1 MTVCSH
7 VIRDAIIFV
16 FLFLILGS
24 SFTPRFVLAEENS
37 IVGTILIS
45 TDKLSYFTKESITI
59 SGEVTD
65 KKMPVIAI
73 KIFDPDDEILGA
85 YSVELDETNHFTKT
99 IIADTPFYEKPGLYT
114 ISAEYGKLK
123 TEIFFEIENGS
134 AEITNTTSNDE
145 SLPTILPQVISF
157 ETDKKKYHDE
167 DTIHVSGK
175 VSAIAESQVTIAIF
189 DPYRVPV
196 GIYLATVNPDLT
208 FSISFLA
215 RYNVNFKV
223 EGAYS
228 LTAQYGGP
236 ETKRNTEIEFFE
248 KTNADVST
256 TGPNIS
262 ENTELT
268 SSNSLLLSESDLE
281 NLATWYYL
289 GESDDLLVSLFSNL
303 LKRGLVN
310 PDVDDRI
317 SKNTLNQWIQD
328 TELPLGI
335 MIDDLFN
342 ENISEEEFFTFVEN
356 SLSEYINKSS
366 EEPVISNTSDTAQT
380 KNTSKP
386 DKPEIKKSS
395 KFNDEQSKNT
405 DVTQDTT
412 DIIQET
418 TSETENETVYFSSS
432 VNCEKETYEN
442 IIAYYNNPG
451 PGLTQLCKYEDAI
464 FNYDK
469 TLQSDPT
476 NIHALANKGA
486 ALSSLGRYQEAISYY
501 DKALEIDPEYL
512 IALNNKG
519 NALSSLG
526 RYEEAISYYNKALE
540 IIPQDPTILNNKEK
554 TSTFLTV
561 YSTHETEP
569 KTVLISEESPS
580 HTENIPIEKTDK
592 HDDIVTQF
600 ANVFSS
606 IGVSLMSL
614 FGG

>member
-7 VIRDAIIFV
+7 VMRESIIFV

-24 SFTPRFVLAEENS
+24 SFTPRFALAEGDG
-37 IVGTILIS
+37 IVETILIS
-45 TDKLSYFTKESITI
+45 TDKLSYFTNEPITI
-59 SGEVTD
+59 SGEVTN

-73 KIFDPDDEILGA
+73 KIFDPDDKILGA
-85 YSVELDETNHFTKT
+85 YSVELNETNHFTKT
-99 IIADTPFYEKPGLYT
+99 IIADTPFYEKSGIYAIT
-114 ISAEYGKLK
+114 AEYGKLK
-123 TEIFFEIENGS
+123 TETIFEIESGPVEMTDVTPNVEKS
-134 AEITNTTSNDE
+134 PI
-145 SLPTILPQVISF
+145 ILPQVISF
-157 ETDKKKYHDE
+157 ETDKKKYQDE
-167 DTIHVSGK
+167 DTIIISGK
-175 VSAIAESQVTIAIF
+175 VSTISEPQVTIAIF

-208 FSISFLA
+208 FSVSFLT

-223 EGAYS
+223 EGTYS

-236 ETKRNTEIEFFE
+236 ETKQNIEIEFFE
-248 KTNADVST
+248 KTDASVST
-256 TGPNIS
+256 TEPNIS
-262 ENTELT
+262 EHTDPAL
-268 SSNSLLLSESDLE
+268 SNSLLLSESDLE
-281 NLATWYYL
+281 HLATWYYL
-289 GESDDLLVSLFSNL
+289 EESNDQLALLFSNL
-303 LKRGLVN
+303 LNRGLIN

-317 SKNTLNQWIQD
+317 SKNTLIQWIQD

-335 MIDDLFN
+335 MIDDLFK
-342 ENISEEEFFTFVEN
+342 ENISEEEFFMFVEN
-356 SLSEYINKSS
+356 SLSDYINKSPEDS
-366 EEPVISNTSDTAQT
+366 VISNTPDTLQT
-380 KNTSKP
+380 KNISKVE
-386 DKPEIKKSS
+386 KSEIKKSS
-395 KFNDEQSKNT
+395 KFNDENTKNT

-412 DIIQET
+412 
-418 TSETENETVYFSSS
+418 SETEKETVYFYSS
-432 VNCEKETYEN
+432 VNCEKDTYEN

-469 TLQSDPT
+469 TLQSDPK

-501 DKALEIDPEYL
+501 DEALEIDPQYV

-526 RYEEAISYYNKALE
+526 RYQEAISYYDEALE
-540 IIPQDPTILNNKEK
+540 IIPQDTTVLNNKEK

-569 KTVLISEESPS
+569 KTVLISEEPPL
-580 HTENIPIEKTDK
+580 HIENKSMEKTDK
-592 HDDIVTQF
+592 HDDIVAQF

-606 IGVSLMSL
+606 IGASLISL

>member
-1 MTVCSH
+1 MTVFSH
-7 VIRDAIIFV
+7 VMRETIIFV

-45 TDKLSYFTKESITI
+45 TDKLSYFTKEPITI

-73 KIFDPDDEILGA
+73 KIFDPDEKILGA

-114 ISAEYGKLK
+114 ISAEYGKLE
-123 TEIFFEIENGS
+123 TETFFEIENGPV
-134 AEITNTTSNDE
+134 EITDVTPNDE
-145 SLPTILPQVISF
+145 KSTIILPQVISF
-157 ETDKKKYHDE
+157 ETDKKKYQNE
-167 DTIHVSGK
+167 DTISISGK
-175 VSAIAESQVTIAIF
+175 VSTISEPQVTIAIF

-208 FSISFLA
+208 FSVSFLA

-223 EGAYS
+223 EGTYS

-236 ETKRNTEIEFFE
+236 ETKQNIEIEFFE
-248 KTNADVST
+248 KTDTNVST
-256 TGPNIS
+256 TEPNIS
-262 ENTELT
+262 ENTDPT

-281 NLATWYYL
+281 HLATWYYL
-289 GESDDLLVSLFSNL
+289 EESDDLLASLFSDL

-317 SKNTLNQWIQD
+317 SKNTLIQWIQD
-328 TELPLGI
+328 TELQLGI
-335 MIDDLFN
+335 MIDDLFK
-342 ENISEEEFFTFVEN
+342 ENISEEEFFMFVEN
-356 SLSEYINKSS
+356 SLSDYINKSS
-366 EEPVISNTSDTAQT
+366 EDLVNSNTPNTLQT
-380 KNTSKP
+380 KNISKVE
-386 DKPEIKKSS
+386 KSEIKKSN
-395 KFNDEQSKNT
+395 KFNDEHTENI
-405 DVTQDTT
+405 DVTQD
-412 DIIQET
+412 T
-418 TSETENETVYFSSS
+418 TSETENETVYFYSS
-432 VNCEKETYEN
+432 VNCEKDTYEN

-469 TLQSDPT
+469 TLQSDPK

-501 DKALEIDPEYL
+501 NVALEIDPEYL

-526 RYEEAISYYNKALE
+526 RYQEAISYYDKALE
-540 IIPQDPTILNNKEK
+540 IIPQDTTVLNNKEK

-569 KTVLISEESPS
+569 KTVLISEEPPL
-580 HTENIPIEKTDK
+580 HIENIPIEKNDK
-592 HDDIVTQF
+592 YGDIVSQF

-606 IGVSLMSL
+606 IGASLTSL
-614 FGG
+614 FGV

>member
-1 MTVCSH
+1 MMVCSH
-7 VIRDAIIFV
+7 VMRETIIFV

-24 SFTPRFVLAEENS
+24 SFTPRFALAEENS

-45 TDKLSYFTKESITI
+45 TDKLSYFTKEPITI

-65 KKMPVIAI
+65 KKMPIIAI
-73 KIFDPDDEILGA
+73 KIFDPDDKILGA
-85 YSVELDETNHFTKT
+85 HSVELDETDHFTKT

-123 TEIFFEIENGS
+123 TETFFEIENGH
-134 AEITNTTSNDE
+134 AEITDVTPNDE
-145 SLPTILPQVISF
+145 KSPIILPQVISF
-157 ETDKKKYHDE
+157 ETDKKKYQNE
-167 DTIHVSGK
+167 DTISISGK
-175 VSAIAESQVTIAIF
+175 VSTISEPQVTIAIF

-208 FSISFLA
+208 FSVSFLA

-223 EGAYS
+223 EGIYS

-236 ETKRNTEIEFFE
+236 ETKQNIEIEFFE
-248 KTNADVST
+248 KTDANVST
-256 TGPNIS
+256 TEPNAS
-262 ENTELT
+262 ENTDPE
-268 SSNSLLLSESDLE
+268 SNSLLLSESDLE
-281 NLATWYYL
+281 HLAAWYYL
-289 GESDDLLVSLFSNL
+289 DESDDLLASLFSNL

-317 SKNTLNQWIQD
+317 SKNTLIQWIQD

-335 MIDDLFN
+335 MIDDLFK
-342 ENISEEEFFTFVEN
+342 ENISEEEFFMFVEN
-356 SLSEYINKSS
+356 SLSNYINKSS
-366 EEPVISNTSDTAQT
+366 EDSVITNTPDTLQT
-380 KNTSKP
+380 KNIARV
-386 DKPEIKKSS
+386 DKSEIKKSS
-395 KFNDEQSKNT
+395 KINDEHTKNA
-405 DVTQDTT
+405 DATQDKT
-412 DIIQET
+412 DIIQDT
-418 TSETENETVYFSSS
+418 TSETENESVYYSSS
-432 VNCEKETYEN
+432 VNCKKETYEN

-469 TLQSDPT
+469 TLQFDPK

-501 DKALEIDPEYL
+501 DEALEIDPDYL

-526 RYEEAISYYNKALE
+526 RYQEAISYYDEALE
-540 IIPQDPTILNNKEK
+540 VIPQDPTVLNNKEK

-561 YSTHETEP
+561 YSTHEIEP
-569 KTVLISEESPS
+569 KTVLISEEPPL

-592 HDDIVTQF
+592 YGDIVSQF

-606 IGVSLMSL
+606 IGASLMSL
-614 FGG
+614 FGV